1 MARTTSVTTGAL
13 PSIATY
19 IWRTGLAVAMPLLC
33 FEKYGQSISM
43 PSGSGKTITFRRF
56 EKLPPIGGAGDYT
69 ATTPSRV
76 LVEGTTPD
84 NVTPT
89 VTDIVFSL
97 TQLGAYYQYSDIS
110 GWVNEVSVDQNL
122 MARTGENMAEV
133 VDYFYRDSILGG
145 SRFYR
150 ILESTNNTSTP
161 SRVLIAGKIAKALP
175 IAVIGRDLF
184 AADAKTVKP
193 MKGSSDGFGTSAVR
207 ESFVAVAHPDL
218 CADLDAI
225 TPTVVNGSDGF
236 TPVAKYG
243 SLTDLLP
250 GEYGTLKNVR
260 FIQSTHGKIWAGA
273 GAAVGATGL
282 KATGGQIDVYGAV
295 VTGKDAYCCV
305 KFSKDT
311 GKVIYVSADSNS
323 KYDPLNQFSVLGWK
337 ATVTGGILNDAWLK
351 RLECGVTA

>member
-19 IWRTGLAVAMPLLC
+19 IWRTGLAVAMPLLA
-33 FEKYGQSISM
+33 FEKYGQTINM
-43 PSGSGKTITFRRF
+43 PAGSGKTITFRRF
-56 EKLPPIGGAGDYT
+56 EKLPPTGGVGDYT

-89 VTDIVFSL
+89 VTDIVFTL

-122 MARTGENMAEV
+122 MSRTGENMAEV
-133 VDYFYRDSILGG
+133 VDYYYRDTIMGG
-145 SRFYR
+145 SRYYR
-150 ILESTNNTSTP
+150 ILDTTNNASTP
-161 SRVLIAGKIAKALP
+161 SRVLIAGKISKALP
-175 IAVIGRDLF
+175 ISVIGRDLF
-184 AADAKTVKP
+184 AADAKIVKP

-207 ESFVAVAHPDL
+207 ESFVAIAHPDL
-218 CADLDAI
+218 CADLDSI
-225 TPTVVNGSDGF
+225 VPTVVYGNDGF

-260 FIQSTHGKIWAGA
+260 FIQSTHGKIWSGA
-273 GAAVGATGL
+273 GAAVASTGL
-282 KATGGQIDVYGAV
+282 KSTGGQIDVYGAV
-295 VTGKDAYCCV
+295 VTGKDAYACV

-311 GKVIYVSADSNS
+311 GKVIYVSADSTS
-323 KYDPLNQFSVLGWK
+323 KYDPLQQFSVLGWK
-337 ATVTGGILNDAWLK
+337 ATVTGGILNDSWLK
-351 RLECGVTA
+351 RLECGVTL

>member
-1 MARTTSVTTGAL
+1 MARVTSVSTGAL

-19 IWRTGLAVAMPLLC
+19 IWRTGLAVAMPLLA
-33 FEKYGQSISM
+33 FEKYGQTINM
-43 PSGSGKTITFRRF
+43 PAGSGKTITFRRF
-56 EKLPPIGGAGDYT
+56 EKLPPIGGVGDFT

-76 LVEGTTPD
+76 LVEGNTPD
-84 NVTPT
+84 NLTPT
-89 VTDIVFSL
+89 VTDIVFTL
-97 TQLGAYYQYSDIS
+97 QQLGAYYQYSDIA

-133 VDYFYRDSILGG
+133 VDYFYRDSIMGG

-150 ILESTNNTSTP
+150 ILESTNNTATP
-161 SRVLIAGKIAKALP
+161 SRVLIAGKIVKALP
-175 IAVIGRDLF
+175 ISVIGRDLF
-184 AADAKTVKP
+184 ASDAKTVKP

-207 ESFVAVAHPDL
+207 ESFIAVAHPDL
-218 CADLDAI
+218 CADLDSI
-225 TPTVVNGSDGF
+225 VPTVVNGADGF

-273 GAAVGATGL
+273 GAPVAATGL
-282 KATGGQIDVYGAV
+282 KATTGNIDVYAAL
-295 VTGKDAYCCV
+295 VTGKDSYCTV

-311 GKVIYVSADSNS
+311 GKVIYVSAESSS
-323 KYDPLNQFSVLGWK
+323 KYDPLQQFSVLGWK
-337 ATVTGGILNDAWLK
+337 ATVTGGILNDSWMK